1 MNENEEFEFR
11 LRMEREAQAA
21 PPSTARVA
29 LQSAAKGAASVPDLF
44 LGAPA
49 QAFNLGS
56 AGIGYAAGELGRP
69 DITAKMPIAGPALT
83 QPVLSG
89 LEAVGAVRPEF
100 EPRTAGER
108 ILGRGLETAPS
119 FMLSPGKTGTKL
131 ATGLLSGMT
140 GQTAEETALQ
150 FGVSPRVAKGIGIA
164 VSMVTPTAT
173 NKIVSGGKSKLEPVA
188 GATLKEAR
196 QAGYVVPPSIVK
208 PTTGTNVMERVA
220 GKASVSQE
228 ASVRNQQVTNNLAAK
243 AIGLPEGTPL
253 TKDTLQTVR
262 DKAGQVY
269 HKIDEL
275 APTVEMDWFP
285 RFHERNLGE
294 QLKQARADAT
304 AWFKSYAA
312 KPMPSFL
319 KKAQQYESLADSLE
333 SDIERIAK
341 ASGQPNLLNELKEAR
356 TLFAKTYDIERAL
369 IPGTGNVSASAI
381 GNLLKT
387 AKGKKVT
394 GELEVIGKFAKAF
407 PREARESVSVP
418 SPGISGTDALSSA
431 ILGMEGYGMAGRKG
445 ILAAGLPYL
454 RVPARGAVLSGPIQN
469 RLVAQPKPLGD
480 VALQGLLAGRAGA
493 NQ

>member
-11 LRMEREAQAA
+11 LRMEQEVQATA
-21 PPSTARVA
+21 EPSTARVA

-69 DITAKMPIAGPALT
+69 DIAARMPIAGPALT
-83 QPVLSG
+83 QPIRSG
-89 LEAVGAVRPEF
+89 LEAVGAIRPEF
-100 EPRTAGER
+100 EPQTGGQRV
-108 ILGRGLETAPS
+108 LGRALETAPS
-119 FMLSPGKTGTKL
+119 FALAPGKTL
-131 ATGLLSGMT
+131 VNVATGALSGLVSGATKEAT
-140 GQTAEETALQ
+140 GSEVAA
-150 FGVSPRVAKGIGIA
+150 GVAGMLTPLA
-164 VSMVTPTAT
+164 VRGV
-173 NKIVSGGKSKLEPVA
+173 VSGGKSKLEPVTQ
-188 GATLKEAR
+188 GTLKEAR

-208 PTTGTNVMERVA
+208 PTVSTNVMERVA

-228 ASVRNQQVTNNLAAK
+228 ASIRNQQVTNNLAAK

-253 TKDTLQTVR
+253 TKATLQTVR
-262 DKAGQVY
+262 DKAGVVY
-269 HKIDEL
+269 DKIDEL
-275 APTVEMDWFP
+275 APTIEMEWFP

-304 AWFKSYAA
+304 AWYKSYAA

-333 SDIERIAK
+333 GDIERIAR

-356 TLFAKTYDIERAL
+356 TLYAKTYDIERAL
-369 IPGTGNVSASAI
+369 IPGTGNVSAPAI

-387 AKGKKVT
+387 SKGKKLT

-418 SPGISGTDALSSA
+418 SPSISGTDALSSA

-454 RVPARGAVLSGPIQN
+454 RSPARDVALSRPIQN
-469 RLVAQPKPLGD
+469 RLIAEPAPLGD
-480 VALQGLLAGRAGA
+480 VALQSLLAGRLAA

>member
-11 LRMEREAQAA
+11 LRMEKEAQSA

-69 DITAKMPIAGPALT
+69 DITAQMPIAGPAFT
-83 QPVLSG
+83 QPVRSG
-89 LEAVGAVRPEF
+89 LEAAGAIRPEF
-100 EPRTAGER
+100 EPQTAGQR
-108 ILGRGLETAPS
+108 ILGRALETAPS
-119 FMLSPGKTGTKL
+119 FALSPAQGVKGLVGNL
-131 ATGLLSGMT
+131 ATGAASGLASGLTKEAT
-140 GQTAEETALQ
+140 GSELAAGVAGMLTPFAVQRLVTA
-150 FGVSPRVAKGIGIA
+150 
-164 VSMVTPTAT
+164 
-173 NKIVSGGKSKLEPVA
+173 GKSKLEPVA
-188 GATLKEAR
+188 GDTLKEAR

-208 PTTGTNVMERVA
+208 PTTGTNVMERIA

-228 ASVRNQQVTNNLAAK
+228 ASMRNQQVTNNLAAK
-243 AIGLPEGTPL
+243 AIGLPEGTPI
-253 TKDTLQTVR
+253 TKDTLQAVR

-269 HKIDEL
+269 QKIDEL
-275 APTVEMDWFP
+275 APTIEMEWFP

-304 AWFKSYAA
+304 AWYKSYAA

-319 KKAQQYESLADSLE
+319 KKAQQYDALADSLE

-341 ASGQPNLLNELKEAR
+341 ASGQPNLLSELKEAR
-356 TLFAKTYDIERAL
+356 ILYAKTYDIERAL

-418 SPGISGTDALSSA
+418 SPSISGTDALSSA
-431 ILGMEGYGMAGRKG
+431 ILGMEGYGMAGRTG

-454 RVPARGAVLSGPIQN
+454 RVPARSAVLSKPIQN
-469 RLVAQPKPLGD
+469 RLIAQPKPLGD
-480 VALQGLLAGRAGA
+480 VALQSLLAGQQR
-493 NQ
+493 